1 VNASLAVFRMICGS
15 RCLPMFPVGC
25 YRNSST
31 SQIDSANL
39 TAETIVEAVGLFHQ
53 RHGCLSRPHVDF
65 RPNDQLRRNATA
77 LPPHVTMSHTPL
89 HRHSSVGK

>member
-1 VNASLAVFRMICGS
+1 VLEDPAAARGDRGS
-15 RCLPMFPVGC
+15 GNPEAADEDPPRAA
-25 YRNSST
+25 
-31 SQIDSANL
+31 D
-39 TAETIVEAVGLFHQ
+39 AVGLFI
-53 RHGCLSRPHVDF
+53 SDTWTAPADF